1 MKTPTIALA
10 LIASLAA
17 AAALAQTKRCLS
29 DDERAA
35 MHVRLLQTELMVGA
49 ISCRNETPEIM
60 DRYNAFVR
68 AQGESLGSEGK
79 ILQNYFRDAYG
90 RESNARFDRF
100 TTDLANET
108 STRSMNDSAFC
119 RKSMVLAE
127 QSGKVSKGQLKTY
140 AGNWATANNRKYTA
154 CGP

>member
-1 MKTPTIALA
+1 MKMSWIALA
-10 LIASLAA
+10 LVASLASLP
-17 AAALAQTKRCLS
+17 LASQTKRCLT

-68 AQGESLGSEGK
+68 THGESIGREGK
-79 ILQNYFRDAYG
+79 VLQNYFLDAYG
-90 RESNARFDRF
+90 RESNTRFDRF
-100 TTDLANET
+100 TTALANET
-108 STRSMNDSAFC
+108 STRSMNDQAFC

-127 QSGKVSKGQLKTY
+127 QSGKVAKGQLASY
-140 AGNWATANNRKYTA
+140 AGNWVTANNRKYTA